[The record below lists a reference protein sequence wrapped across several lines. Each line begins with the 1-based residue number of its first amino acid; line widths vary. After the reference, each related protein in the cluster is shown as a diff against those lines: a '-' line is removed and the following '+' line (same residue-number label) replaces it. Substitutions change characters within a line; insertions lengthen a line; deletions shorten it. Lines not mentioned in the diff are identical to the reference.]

1 MRLHENVIPPVQSP
15 MSRTPHILIVDGD
28 REIRNR
34 VMRFLVEHGFRVTPA
49 ADSRGMS
56 LALKTGR
63 FDLIVLDLMLP
74 GEDGVQLFR
83 RLRQQ
88 VAIPILLLTALS
100 GEADRVL
107 GLENGADD
115 YLTKPFSPRELVA
128 RIKAVLRRSVA
139 TVADDSDRPQGYAF
153 DGWVLEVAKR
163 HLRAP
168 DGGILPL
175 TSGEFDLLLAFT
187 EHPQRVLSRE
197 QLLDLTRGRS
207 TVLFDRSID
216 VQVSRLRRKIEAD
229 PNMPELIKT
238 VRGGGYIFTPPVQAL
253 QAA

>member
-1 MRLHENVIPPVQSP
+1 

-49 ADSRGMS
+49 ADSRGMY
-56 LALKTGR
+56 LALRTGR

-74 GEDGVQLFR
+74 GEDGVQLCR

-88 VAIPILLLTALS
+88 VAMPILLLTALS

-107 GLENGADD
+107 GLEIGADD

-128 RIKAVLRRSVA
+128 RIKAILRRSASVA
-139 TVADDSDRPQGYAF
+139 AEADDRPQAYLF
-153 DGWVLEVAKR
+153 EGWMLEVGKR
-163 HLRAP
+163 HLRSP
-168 DGGILPL
+168 DGMLLPL
-175 TSGEFDLLLAFT
+175 TSGEFDLLLAFA

-197 QLLDLTRGRS
+197 QLLDLTRGRA

-238 VRGGGYIFTPPVQAL
+238 VRGGGYIFTAGVQVMQTA
-253 QAA
+253 

>member
-1 MRLHENVIPPVQSP
+1 

-28 REIRNR
+28 HEIRNR

-88 VAIPILLLTALS
+88 VVIPILLLTALS

-128 RIKAVLRRSVA
+128 RIKAVLRRSVTA
-139 TVADDSDRPQGYAF
+139 VSDDSDRPQGYGF
-153 DGWVLEVAKR
+153 EGWVLEVAKR

-187 EHPQRVLSRE
+187 EHPSRPLKHQACGLVPVLSPSYRVRWSSYRLPPE
-197 QLLDLTRGRS
+197 LPVNSSNRPAGQRS
-207 TVLFDRSID
+207 VWSFDR
-216 VQVSRLRRKIEAD
+216 RYRR
-229 PNMPELIKT
+229 
-238 VRGGGYIFTPPVQAL
+238 
-253 QAA
+253 